1 MCSYIWGIKYIFF
14 LYFVFFILKS
24 KQKKFDI
31 LLEELNLS
39 LNECTI
45 IINSE
50 YIYLYKYVT
59 VDKVSRLIYK
69 FKKSSVVF

>member
-1 MCSYIWGIKYIFF
+1 MRYKIYFF
-14 LYFVFFILKS
+14 LIFYVFYLEIQTK
-24 KQKKFDI
+24 KKFDI

-45 IINSE
+45 IINRE

-69 FKKSSVVF
+69 FKKSSIVF

>member
-1 MCSYIWGIKYIFF
+1 MRYKIYFF
-14 LYFVFFILKS
+14 LIFYVFYLEIQTK
-24 KQKKFDI
+24 KKFDI

-69 FKKSSVVF
+69 FKKSSIVF

>member
-1 MCSYIWGIKYIFF
+1 MFLHMRYKIYFF
-14 LYFVFFILKS
+14 LIFYVFYLEIQTK
-24 KQKKFDI
+24 KKFDI

-69 FKKSSVVF
+69 FKKSSIVF

>member
-1 MCSYIWGIKYIFF
+1 MRYKIYFLIFC
-14 LYFVFFILKS
+14 VFYLETQTK
-24 KQKKFDI
+24 KKFDI
-31 LLEELNLS
+31 LLEKLNLS

-59 VDKVSRLIYK
+59 IDKVSRLIYK
-69 FKKSSVVF
+69 F